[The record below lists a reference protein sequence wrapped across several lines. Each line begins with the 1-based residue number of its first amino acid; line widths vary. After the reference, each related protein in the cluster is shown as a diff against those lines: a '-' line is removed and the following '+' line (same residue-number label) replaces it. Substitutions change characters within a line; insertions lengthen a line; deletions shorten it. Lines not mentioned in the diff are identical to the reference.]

1 MSDIIDRL
9 ETPLNSF
16 ISGYVIKPEICDE
29 LINYFTK
36 NKHKASPGC
45 MWDTTVQKRV
55 VKKHLKDSLDLVVNP
70 SETIEPIKKYRLALQ
85 ECFDKHSM
93 RYNQLTGFSPITIN
107 EPINIQYYPV
117 GGGFKTYHCERKHPS
132 KADRVMV
139 FMTYLNDVD
148 DGGTKFEYLNIE
160 TPAVK
165 GLTLLWPP
173 EWTHSHKGVVSKT
186 KEKYIITGWYNLVP
200 EDKCHLLPKTPYGN
214 SVKRSL
220 SNFINAR

>member
-70 SETIEPIKKYRLALQ
+70 SETIEPIKKIINKIKIL
-85 ECFDKHSM
+85 FD
-93 RYNQLTGFSPITIN
+93 
-107 EPINIQYYPV
+107 EPFV
-117 GGGFKTYHCERKHPS
+117 
-132 KADRVMV
+132 
-139 FMTYLNDVD
+139 
-148 DGGTKFEYLNIE
+148 
-160 TPAVK
+160 
-165 GLTLLWPP
+165 
-173 EWTHSHKGVVSKT
+173 
-186 KEKYIITGWYNLVP
+186 
-200 EDKCHLLPKTPYGN
+200 EDAKMKLIG
-214 SVKRSL
+214 
-220 SNFINAR
+220 